1 MDKILY
7 TQEDVDFLLDW
18 RDKNKDKVRNYPC
31 PIKAIKIISK
41 VNTSLCTC
49 VRNGNT
55 IKVNVTLGGKPFG
68 KILVEI
74 LDSGMYRV
82 YEKKTSKIF
91 NSEMI
96 QSIMT
101 VYASTMAL
109 LAYGNETTKQ
119 AKQVVHKSNDNKQ
132 KLNKKKHNKSNPNG
146 VTYVLRRDSTT
157 AAIIPLGKHRSP
169 QGTFNVRGHF
179 RHYKDGK
186 VVWIAEYSKGRGEK
200 KSKTYKL

>member
-1 MDKILY
+1 MDKIIY
-7 TQEDVDFLLDW
+7 SQEDIDFLLDW
-18 RDKNKDKVRNYPC
+18 RDKHKEDVRKYAC

-41 VNTSLCTC
+41 ANTSLCTC
-49 VRNGNT
+49 IRDGNT
-55 IKVNVTLGGKPFG
+55 IKVTVTLGGKPFG
-68 KILVEI
+68 KIFAELVG
-74 LDSGMYRV
+74 SGMYRV
-82 YEKKTSKIF
+82 NEKKTSKIF
-91 NSEMI
+91 NTEMI

-109 LAYGNETTKQ
+109 LAYGGGTTKPLKRADSKPNGSKPQ
-119 AKQVVHKSNDNKQ
+119 PN
-132 KLNKKKHNKSNPNG
+132 KKHNKSKPNG

-157 AAIIPLGKHRSP
+157 AAILPHGKHRSP

-186 VVWIAEYSKGRGEK
+186 VVWIEEYSKGHGEK

>member
-7 TQEDVDFLLDW
+7 TKEDVEFLLGW
-18 RDKNKDKVRNYPC
+18 RDKHKEQVREYPC
-31 PIKAIKIISK
+31 PLKAIKIISK
-41 VNTSLCTC
+41 ANTSLCTC
-49 VRNGNT
+49 IRDGNT
-55 IKVNVTLGGKPFG
+55 IKVTVTLGGKPFG
-68 KILVEI
+68 KIFAELVG
-74 LDSGMYRV
+74 SGMYRV
-82 YEKKTSKIF
+82 NEKKTSKIF
-91 NSEMI
+91 NTEMI

-109 LAYGNETTKQ
+109 LAYGGGTTKPS
-119 AKQVVHKSNDNKQ
+119 KQTDRKPNGGKSQPN
-132 KLNKKKHNKSNPNG
+132 KKHNKSKPNG

-157 AAIIPLGKHRSP
+157 AAILPHGKHRSP

-186 VVWIAEYSKGRGEK
+186 VVWISEYSKGYGEK